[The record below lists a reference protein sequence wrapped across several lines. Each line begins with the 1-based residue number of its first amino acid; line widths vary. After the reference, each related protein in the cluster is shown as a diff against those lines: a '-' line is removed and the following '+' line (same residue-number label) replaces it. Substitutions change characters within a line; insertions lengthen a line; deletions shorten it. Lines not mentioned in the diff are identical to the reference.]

1 MNTRDWFKV
10 VWIVIQ
16 AVFLIYIGY
25 SLLTGGEIAWNRV
38 FAIFIL
44 SQLSLLDLDMQDIK
58 EDLKNDK

>member
-10 VWIVIQ
+10 VWLVIQ
-16 AVFLIYIGY
+16 ILFIGYVGY
-25 SLLTGGEIAWNRV
+25 SLLTGGYVEWNRV

-58 EDLKNDK
+58 EEFKNGK

>member
-10 VWIVIQ
+10 VWLVIQ

-25 SLLTGGEIAWNRV
+25 SLLTGGEVNWNRV

-44 SQLSLLDLDMQDIK
+44 SQLSLLELDMQDIK

>member
-10 VWIVIQ
+10 VWMIIQ

-25 SLLTGGEIAWNRV
+25 SLLTGGEVDWNRV
-38 FAIFIL
+38 FGIFVL

-58 EDLKNDK
+58 EDLNNDK